1 MTKLAL
7 AQINPTV
14 GDIPANGA
22 KIIEYI
28 RAAHATK
35 AAIVIFPELAL
46 TGYPPEDLLLKTS
59 FINAASAEL
68 DKIAKTSGGIW
79 AVVGVPIHEGGK
91 LYNAA
96 AILHAGKIVEYVYK
110 TELPNYGVFDE
121 KRYFSKAPYLK
132 PVKMAG
138 IKTAVTICEDI
149 WTEDGTPVKLA
160 AEPEVE
166 LIINISSSP
175 FHTGKSDQR
184 RAIATSL
191 AGKAAKPLAYCNL
204 VGGQD
209 ELVFD
214 GGSFVCDG
222 KGDITASA
230 KEFEEDILFVD
241 LGIANETAEEV
252 RPDNRITPQLGYP
265 ENVSEALKL
274 GVRDYIGKN
283 GFNGVVIAL
292 SGGIDSALT
301 AAIAAEA
308 LGSDAVWGIAMPSKY
323 SSKSSL
329 DDAGELAENLGIRF
343 DVIPITGLMDKF
355 AKTLSDVFSKGAPE
369 GASGN
374 GPGIAE
380 ENIQARIRGTLIM
393 ALSNRFGVLPLTT
406 GNKSELSVGY
416 CTLYGDMAGGFSV
429 IKDLPKLMVYEL
441 SKWINTRQESDVI
454 PQNTIS
460 KEPSAEL
467 RPNQK
472 DSDSLPDYNK
482 LDPMLKLYVEEEK
495 SIEEIISLGYIGEE
509 TQKIVRLVDRSEYK
523 RRQAAPGIKI
533 TPKAF
538 GKDRRMPI
546 TNRYTET

>member
-1 MTKLAL
+1 MMKIAL

-22 KIIEYI
+22 KITENI
-28 RAAHATK
+28 RAAAK
-35 AAIVIFPELAL
+35 ANADIVIFPELAI

-59 FINAASAEL
+59 FIKAASAEL
-68 DKIAKTSGGIW
+68 ENIAKQSSGIW
-79 AVVGVPIHEGGK
+79 AVVGTPATDGGK

-96 AILHAGKIVEYVYK
+96 AILHDGKIVDYVYK

-121 KRYFSKAPYLK
+121 KRYFSKAAS
-132 PVKMAG
+132 VKAIDIAG
-138 IKTAVTICEDI
+138 IKTSVTICEDI
-149 WTEDGTPVKLA
+149 WTLDGASAKLA
-160 AEPEVE
+160 ADPEVK

-175 FHTGKSDQR
+175 FHTGKSEER
-184 RAIATSL
+184 RDIATSF
-191 AGKAAKPLAYCNL
+191 AKKAATPLAYCNL
-204 VGGQD
+204 VGCQD

-214 GGSFVCDG
+214 GGSFFCDSNG
-222 KGDITASA
+222 TIFASA
-230 KEFEEDILFVD
+230 KEFEEDILFID
-241 LGIANETAEEV
+241 LETDDKTVEVV
-252 RPDNRITPQLGYP
+252 RPESRITEPLGYP
-265 ENVSEALKL
+265 ENVFEALSL

-308 LGSDAVWGIAMPSKY
+308 IGSKSVWGVAMPSKH

-329 DDAGELAENLGIRF
+329 DDARALAENLGIRF
-343 DVIPITGLMDKF
+343 DVIPITPLMETFDE
-355 AKTLSDVFSKGAPE
+355 TLSDIFSE
-369 GASGN
+369 GKFGN
-374 GPGIAE
+374 EPGVAE

-393 ALSNRFGVLPLTT
+393 ALSNKFGALPLTT

-441 SKWINTRQESDVI
+441 SRWINGRQEPDII
-454 PQNTIS
+454 PQNTIT

-472 DSDSLPDYNK
+472 DSDSLPEYDK
-482 LDPMLKLYVEEEK
+482 LDQMLKLYVEEEK

-509 TQKIVRLVDRSEYK
+509 IRRVVKLVDSSEYK

-546 TNRYTET
+546 TNRYTEN

>member
-1 MTKLAL
+1 MTKIAL

-14 GDIPANGA
+14 GDIQANGA
-22 KIIEYI
+22 KIVENI
-28 RAAHATK
+28 RAAAR
-35 AAIVIFPELAL
+35 ANADIVIFPELAI

-59 FINAASAEL
+59 FINAASAKL
-68 DKIAKTSGGIW
+68 KDIAKSSEGIW
-79 AVVGVPIHEGGK
+79 AVVGTPAINEGK

-96 AILHAGKIVEYVYK
+96 AILHDGKVVDYIFK

-121 KRYFSKAPYLK
+121 KRYFSTADSVKAIDI
-132 PVKMAG
+132 AG
-138 IKTAVTICEDI
+138 IKTSVTICEDI
-149 WTEDGTPVKLA
+149 WTLDGASAKLA
-160 AEPEVE
+160 ADPEVK

-175 FHTGKSDQR
+175 FHTGKSEER
-184 RAIATSL
+184 REIATSF
-191 AGKAAKPLAYCNL
+191 AKKAAIPLAYCNL

-222 KGDITASA
+222 KGDIFASA
-230 KEFEEDILFVD
+230 KEYEEDTLFID
-241 LGIANETAEEV
+241 LETDKNTKEV
-252 RPDNRITPQLGYP
+252 VRLEKSITKPLGYP
-265 ENVSEALKL
+265 ENVFKALCL

-301 AAIAAEA
+301 AAIAVEA
-308 LGSDAVWGIAMPSKY
+308 IGSESVWGVAMPSKH
-323 SSKSSL
+323 SSQSSL
-329 DDAGELAENLGIRF
+329 DDARALAENLGIRF
-343 DVIPITGLMDKF
+343 DVIPITPLMERF
-355 AKTLSDVFSKGAPE
+355 EETLSDTFSNGK
-369 GASGN
+369 SGN
-374 GPGIAE
+374 EPGIAE

-393 ALSNRFGVLPLTT
+393 ALSNKFGALPLTT

-441 SKWINTRQESDVI
+441 SRWINGRQESDII
-454 PQNTIS
+454 PQNTIT

-472 DSDSLPDYNK
+472 DSDSLPEYDK
-482 LDPMLKLYVEEEK
+482 LDQMLKLYVEEEK

-509 TQKIVRLVDRSEYK
+509 IRRVVKLVDSSEYK

-546 TNRYTET
+546 TNRYTES